1 MRKFV
6 LYSLLLVAFHAFG
19 HAGEVHTYMGTV
31 TVLHDDGSFMITKTD
46 GKTLHVQVAKTTR
59 YLHADG
65 QTATPAEVASGKR
78 VVVTISKDGK
88 TASTIKLAAVK
99 KSPSSEKK
107 AARSRGLP

>member
-1 MRKFV
+1 MRKV
-6 LYSLLLVAFHAFG
+6 ILYPLLLAALNAFG

-31 TVLHDDGSFMITKTD
+31 TTVHDDGSFMIKKTD
-46 GKTLHVQVAKTTR
+46 GKTFHVDVADTTK

-65 QTATPAEVASGKR
+65 HVAKPAEIAAGKR

-99 KSPSSEKK
+99 KSQK
-107 AARSRGLP
+107 